1 MKKIILT
8 IAFIVL
14 VSICPVAVSA
24 KSNWSIVKTL
34 CKPYKKP
41 IKLVSG
47 HNKKTDRI
55 ILHRKNKKYIIVE
68 KTISISTGKDFGYEI
83 DGHYHIAYNK
93 RVKKNKKVI
102 SYIIYSPFSNECD
115 EILYV
120 VDNNTY
126 R

>member
-8 IAFIVL
+8 IAFIIL
-14 VSICPVAVSA
+14 VSICPVSISA
-24 KSNWSIVKTL
+24 KSNWNIVKTL

-41 IKLVSG
+41 IKLVSK

-55 ILHRKNKKYIIVE
+55 ILHRKNKKYIVVE

-83 DGHYHIAYNK
+83 DGHYRIAYNK

-102 SYIIYSPFSNECD
+102 SYIIYSPTSNECD